1 MFCHKCGTEI
11 AEGAVF
17 CHKCGTQVVYENYEL
32 HNPVAEPE
40 MAAAKAS
47 NGKLHKIIVPVLVV
61 IALIALVISGVLQNA
76 FDKLEEINMEIENQ
90 ATGATTVPAMQS
102 PSDIFSS
109 DRTAESSVV
118 SSDES
123 SFAWVEEPY
132 MVTEDDIFQTRYIA
146 GAIQNVSDITFTS
159 ASVQFVLY
167 DSAGNQIDTTSDV
180 ISNFVAGNT
189 WRFKAIV
196 LSDDVAYFEFLHA
209 TKTYP

>member
-1 MFCHKCGTEI
+1 MFCHKCGTQI
-11 AEGAVF
+11 AEGATF
-17 CHKCGTQVVYENYEL
+17 CHKCGTQVVYEDIE
-32 HNPVAEPE
+32 
-40 MAAAKAS
+40 S
-47 NGKLHKIIVPVLVV
+47 HKHSVDLKRTTVGDFDRRLPRFIVSVLV
-61 IALIALVISGVLQNA
+61 IIIMLILVMSGILQDV
-76 FDKLEEINMEIENQ
+76 FRKLEDVNREIHNS
-90 ATGATTVPAMQS
+90 ATGATTVPWMQS
-102 PSDIFSS
+102 DSDSFSTTS
-109 DRTAESSVV
+109 DTSATSS
-118 SSDES
+118 ES

-146 GAIQNVSDITFTS
+146 GAIQNISDITFTS